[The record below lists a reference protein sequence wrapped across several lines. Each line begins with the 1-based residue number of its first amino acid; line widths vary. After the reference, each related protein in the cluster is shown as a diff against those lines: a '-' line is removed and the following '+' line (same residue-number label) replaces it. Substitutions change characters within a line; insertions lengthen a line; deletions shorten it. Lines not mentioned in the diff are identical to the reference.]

1 MSLRI
6 VFKDLVIYEDD
17 NVIAINKP
25 AHISSLHE
33 RFDSG
38 VLSIVELVKKANENY
53 SLCHRIDRETS
64 GVMLI
69 AKNPETYRHIAMQF
83 EKRTITKVYHAM
95 VSAPVNIQGLRVDLP
110 LYTDSKRR
118 VQVSKK
124 NGKESLTEFNTI
136 KQYKHFSLLACK
148 PFTGRLHQIRVHAAS
163 QNLPLVCDEL
173 YGGKV
178 PFLSDIKRKVKS
190 EMVSRDGSEEKR
202 SLINRVALHAFSIE
216 FDSPGKGLT
225 YIEAPYPKDFEVL
238 VKLLDKYD
246 MVS

>member
-1 MSLRI
+1 MSNRI
-6 VFKDLVIYEDD
+6 ILKDLIIYEDD
-17 NVIAINKP
+17 HVMAINKP

-33 RFDSG
+33 RFDSSQ
-38 VLSIVELVKKANENY
+38 LSIVGLVKKENEAY

-69 AKNPETYRHIAMQF
+69 AKDAETYRHIAMQF
-83 EKRTITKVYHAM
+83 EKRTIQKIYHAM
-95 VSAPVNIQGLRVDLP
+95 VSASVNIQGLLVDLP

-124 NGKESLTEFNTI
+124 SGKESLTEFNTI
-136 KQYKHFSLLACK
+136 RQYKHFTLLACK

-173 YGGKV
+173 YGGKM
-178 PFLSDIKRKVKS
+178 PYLSDIKRKVKS
-190 EMVSRDGSEEKR
+190 DMIVKDGSEEKK
-202 SLINRVALHAFSIE
+202 SLIGRVALHAFSIE

-238 VKLLDKYD
+238 VKLLEKYD
-246 MVS
+246 SVV

>member
-6 VFKDLVIYEDD
+6 VFKDLVIYEDEH
-17 NVIAINKP
+17 VLAINKP
-25 AHISSLHE
+25 PHISSLHE
-33 RFDSG
+33 RFDSSQ
-38 VLSIVELVKKANENY
+38 LSIVELVKKANENY

-69 AKNPETYRHIAMQF
+69 AKDPETYRHIAMQF
-83 EKRTITKVYHAM
+83 EKRSITKVYHAM
-95 VSAPVNIQGLRVDLP
+95 VSAAVNIHDLRVDLP

-124 NGKESLTEFNTI
+124 SGKESLTEFNTL
-136 KQYKHFSLLACK
+136 KQYKHFTLLACK

-173 YGGKV
+173 YGGKT
-178 PFLSDIKRKVKS
+178 PYLSDIKRKVKS
-190 EMVSRDGSEEKR
+190 EMVTRDGSEEKR
-202 SLINRVALHAFSIE
+202 SLISRIALHAFSIE

-238 VKLLDKYD
+238 VKLLEKYD
-246 MVS
+246 QI